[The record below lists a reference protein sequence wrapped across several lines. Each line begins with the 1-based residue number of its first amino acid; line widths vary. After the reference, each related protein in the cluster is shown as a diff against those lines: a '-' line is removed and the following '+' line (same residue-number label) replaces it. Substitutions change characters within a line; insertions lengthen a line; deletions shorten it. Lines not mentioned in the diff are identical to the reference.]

1 MTGNHIDPPRAAQL
15 DRRAAG
21 WRAVSIAA
29 LAFALLAVVWTGS
42 AQLSKHGQDRK
53 IERLNGAVST
63 LQAVGNANAS
73 AAKKAGGT
81 PVPVPQFTSPG
92 QIVPIPGPSGPS
104 GPQGPPG
111 PTGPT
116 GPSGAVGHPGAIGPM
131 GEKGNPGA
139 AGPAGSTGPSGATVT
154 GPAGP
159 TGATGPQGDPGVN
172 GSDGA
177 TGPQGPKGDP
187 GPDECVKAG
196 GTWITQDPGLPGG
209 NPQLV
214 CQLPS
219 TGGN

>member
-111 PTGPT
+111 PTGP
-116 GPSGAVGHPGAIGPM
+116 SGAVGHPGAIGPM

-196 GTWITQDPGLPGG
+196 GTWIT
-209 NPQLV
+209 
-214 CQLPS
+214 
-219 TGGN
+219 